1 MRIVTDLVDLNAASI
16 AIREI
21 AFPLNRLEAY
31 MPTVERE
38 TVDYKLTQTDRF
50 NQATFVRAFDAPAPI
65 IGRPGVVETKGGLP
79 AISALDVITETDAIR
94 ARRLAGVQNGDAVT
108 ANTNGTLAR
117 TTSAVQNKYE
127 LLRGQAISLGGIV
140 LAENGV
146 FQSVDFQVPSAN
158 KVTRSVSWTN
168 PSADILTELFA
179 WHQAYIDSSGESAE
193 VMLTSN
199 KVWQLMLRNDAV
211 RSLFSPMPSI
221 VTPDALNGI
230 LQAYGLPRVE
240 TYERKIEDVTGTKQR
255 VIAEDRLIFLPG
267 PDSPIGETQM
277 GLTEEAVTLTERGV
291 LTDDVAP
298 GLVAVTYVNEEPVY
312 KAAKTAS
319 IGLPVLQRKD
329 ALVTAQVL

>member
-21 AFPLNRLEAY
+21 AFPLNLLEQY
-31 MPTVERE
+31 MPTVETE

-50 NQATFVRAFDAPAPI
+50 NQATVVRAFDAPAPI

-79 AISALDVITETDAIR
+79 AISALDVITESDAIR

-108 ANTNGTLAR
+108 ASTNGTLAR

-127 LLRGQAISLGGIV
+127 LLRGQAISTGMIV
-140 LAENGV
+140 LSENGV
-146 FQSVDFQVPSAN
+146 QQTADFGVPAGN
-158 KVTRSVSWTN
+158 KVTRAVAWTD
-168 PSADILTELFA
+168 PTADILTELFT
-179 WHQAYIDSSGESAE
+179 WHQVYVDSSGESAGIA
-193 VMLTSN
+193 LTSN
-199 KVWQLMLRNDAV
+199 RVLQLMLRNDKV

-221 VTPDALNGI
+221 VTPVALNQI
-230 LQAYGLPRVE
+230 LEAYGLPRIE

-255 VIAEDRLIFLPG
+255 VIAEGRFIFLP
-267 PDSPIGETQM
+267 DSSNPIGETQM

-291 LTDDVAP
+291 LTEDVAP

-329 ALVTAQVL
+329 AIVTASVL